1 NLQSTISKK
10 MHRYDLYLFS
20 LIRLSIISDDLSK
33 AQYYKDL
40 LTKIGASN
48 LSLAVEKE
56 FPQLK

>member
-1 NLQSTISKK
+1 